1 MCLSLFLP
9 GPLSAR
15 GGLADGLDL
24 VEVGG
29 LDAAAVA
36 LPGVPLDAAAA
47 AVVGVGSDLG
57 RGGRVRN
64 LAWLSDEEEVY
75 NQM

>member
-36 LPGVPLDAAAA
+36 LPGVPLDAAAV
-47 AVVGVGSDLG
+47 VVGVGSDLG

-64 LAWLSDEEEVY
+64 LARLSDEEEVD